1 MRALFQNFTRRLVE
15 NYLLNLD
22 SQLSGGAQT
31 EHLGLPHGRV
41 NGLEKKIVQDTN
53 FLERC

>member
-41 NGLEKKIVQDTN
+41 DGLEQKK
-53 FLERC
+53 CA